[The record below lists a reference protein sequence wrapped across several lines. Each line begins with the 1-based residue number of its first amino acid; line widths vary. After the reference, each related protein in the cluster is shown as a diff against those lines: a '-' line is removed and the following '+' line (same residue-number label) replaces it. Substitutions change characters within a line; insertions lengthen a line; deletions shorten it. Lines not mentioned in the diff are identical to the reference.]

1 MWNNIIIYIILVCF
15 TVLLFFISMWSTHS
29 IMARAKRRELDL
41 VQKHLRAAS
50 NELKERAE
58 DSSLKGTEELS
69 STITAW
75 VNYERRIKEIPE
87 WPYNAGIIRR
97 LAAST
102 VVPAVVYLIK
112 IISGLGL
119 RF

>member
-1 MWNNIIIYIILVCF
+1 M
-15 TVLLFFISMWSTHS
+15 
-29 IMARAKRRELDL
+29 
-41 VQKHLRAAS
+41 
-50 NELKERAE
+50 
-58 DSSLKGTEELS
+58 EELS
-69 STITAW
+69 STINAW
-75 VNYERRIKEIPE
+75 VNYERRIKETPE

-97 LAAST
+97 LLAST